1 MATGRSR
8 SALAA
13 PVALGL
19 AVAAAGCG
27 GTHESAATAGT
38 ARASATGSLAPFS
51 GLSAQTPP
59 LDWPHARAASGAT
72 LPYPRGWRPLGG
84 DRGTVSAATRDRTGG
99 YVGYLNITPRQGEER
114 QSNWVSFRAAHNR
127 REGDR
132 SVRVLAFARGVRV
145 RAGTGACVEDSYT
158 TSTGTRYIELACLI
172 DGAHP
177 AVVLGAA
184 PPARWASQAPLI
196 ARAISSAT
204 L

>member
-1 MATGRSR
+1 MATARCRG
-8 SALAA
+8 ALIAA
-13 PVALGL
+13 VALGL
-19 AVAAAGCG
+19 VVALAGCG
-27 GTHESAATAGT
+27 GTRESATTAATP
-38 ARASATGSLAPFS
+38 RASAGPFS

-59 LDWPHARAASGAT
+59 LDWPHAQAASGAT

-84 DRGTVSAATRDRTGG
+84 DPGTVSAVTRDPTGG
-99 YVGYLNITPRQGEER
+99 YRGYLNITPRQGEER

-132 SVRVLAFARGVRV
+132 SVRVLAFAGGVRV
-145 RAGTGACVEDSYT
+145 RAGAGTCVEDSYT
-158 TSTGTRYIELACLI
+158 TSTGSRYIELACLI

-184 PPARWASQAPLI
+184 PPARWAAQAPLI